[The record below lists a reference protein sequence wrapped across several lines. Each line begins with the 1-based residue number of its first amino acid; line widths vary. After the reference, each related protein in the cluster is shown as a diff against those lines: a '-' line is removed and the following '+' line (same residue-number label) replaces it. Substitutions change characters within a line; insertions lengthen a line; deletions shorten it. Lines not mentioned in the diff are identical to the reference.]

1 MAVGLTGGDKQ
12 KKCYWKEGTGP
23 DFFLTRSCEDFVKR
37 KETRKI
43 KRKMFTLGD

>member
-23 DFFLTRSCEDFVKR
+23 DFFLTRSCEDFVNCEK
-37 KETRKI
+37 K
-43 KRKMFTLGD
+43 GDKKDK